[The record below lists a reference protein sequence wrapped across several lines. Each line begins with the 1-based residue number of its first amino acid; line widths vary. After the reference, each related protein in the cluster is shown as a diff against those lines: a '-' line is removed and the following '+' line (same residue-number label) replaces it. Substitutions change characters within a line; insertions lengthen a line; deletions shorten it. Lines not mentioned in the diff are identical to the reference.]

1 MSKPTE
7 IVVISGKGG
16 TGKTVLTSSLAFLA
30 ENKITADCDVDAP
43 DMHLLLQPEILREED
58 FSGMKTARIDAGTC
72 SGCGKCA
79 EVCRFRAVKMEASE
93 GVTEY
98 SIDPLGCEGCGVCVW
113 MCPVGAISLEAS
125 LGGKLYISDTRF
137 GKFVHA
143 QLEPAQENSGKL
155 VSLVR
160 SEARKLAVKEG
171 ADTVIIDGPPGIGCP
186 VIASIAGVDLAVVV
200 TEPTLSGIHDL
211 DRVLGL
217 ADHFDLR
224 AGVVIN
230 KYDLNEDKA
239 AEIEEHLPGRGV
251 EFLGK
256 IPFGE
261 EVKEA
266 ITAGKAVIEHTD
278 GPVAEAVRMIAE
290 GILRLAAETR
300 EAAELSKG

>member
-1 MSKPTE
+1 MPKPTE

-43 DMHLLLQPEILREED
+43 DMHLLLQPEIVREEI
-58 FSGMKTARIDAGTC
+58 FSGMKVARIDPDKCT
-72 SGCGKCA
+72 GCGKCA
-79 EVCRFRAVKMEASE
+79 EVCRFRAVKVVESDKGAD
-93 GVTEY
+93 Y

-113 MCPVGAISLEAS
+113 MCPAEAITFEGST
-125 LGGKLYISDTRF
+125 GGKWFVSDTRF

-160 SEARKLAVKEG
+160 SEARKLAEKEG
-171 ADTVIIDGPPGIGCP
+171 VRTVIIDGPPGIGCP

-200 TEPTLSGIHDL
+200 TEPTISGIHDL

-217 ADHFDLR
+217 ADHFDLK
-224 AGVVIN
+224 AGVIIN
-230 KYDLNEDKA
+230 KYDLNEEIA
-239 AEIEEHLPGRGV
+239 TEIEQHLPGRGV
-251 EFLGK
+251 MFLGK
-256 IPFGE
+256 IPFGA

-266 ITAGKAVIEHTD
+266 ITAGKAILEHTE
-278 GPVAEAVRMIAE
+278 GPVSRAVRVIGENIM
-290 GILRLAAETR
+290 RLAAETR
-300 EAAELSKG
+300 EAGKVSKG

>member
-1 MSKPTE
+1 MPKPIE

-30 ENKITADCDVDAP
+30 EDKITADGDVDAP
-43 DMHLLLQPEILREED
+43 DMHLLLQPEVVSEGE
-58 FSGMKTARIDAGTC
+58 FSGMKAARIDPDKCT
-72 SGCGKCA
+72 GCGKCA
-79 EVCRFRAVKMEASE
+79 EVCRFRAVKVEDSDE
-93 GVTEY
+93 GAGY

-113 MCPVGAISLEAS
+113 MCPAEAITFEGSV
-125 LGGKLYISDTRF
+125 GGKWFISNTRF

-160 SEARKLAVKEG
+160 SEARKLAEKEG
-171 ADTVIIDGPPGIGCP
+171 AGKVIIDGPPGIGCP

-200 TEPTLSGIHDL
+200 TEPTVSGIHDL

-217 ADHFDLR
+217 AAHFDLK

-230 KYDLNEDKA
+230 KYDLNEEITT
-239 AEIEEHLPGRGV
+239 EIEEHLPGRGV
-251 EFLGK
+251 TFLGR

-266 ITAGKAVIEHTD
+266 ITTGKAVVEHSD
-278 GPVAEAVRMIAE
+278 GPVSNAVKVISE
-290 GILRLAAETR
+290 KILRMAGETHGAGK
-300 EAAELSKG
+300 ESKG